1 LAGVICEKM
10 RWAPQ
15 TPVKLFEE
23 IKPGMIE
30 AMKPKSTFTQSE
42 IQDGDIICFQSDIT
56 EKEML
61 DLEQQGLSP
70 TPVQLYDFLQNR
82 VLVYF
87 KPRDEE
93 KDKEE
98 FDLVLSKKMNYEA
111 MAQKVGEKLKHE
123 PIKIRFYASNPQ
135 GLPKAP
141 LKRALNQSIWDIIQ
155 TSYLAAQPSV
165 LFYERLDVSIIELET
180 KRSLKVLWTGVH
192 NKEEATLPFLLPK
205 TNTIHDLAD
214 QILKHVTLSPNT
226 TGKIR
231 IFGITKD
238 GRHQETFSSSEMLGN
253 LPDVEIYGEE
263 IPREEVEAR
272 NEDKIINVF
281 HYSRDPARSHG
292 VPFRFVAKQGEKFS
306 ETKKRLQE
314 RIGASDKELTK
325 YRFALIQSAG
335 FKQPTYLEDEDVV
348 YEHKFA
354 AEDVL
359 GLDHVDKSGRSRALG
374 GERAIV
380 IRG

>member
-1 LAGVICEKM
+1 LI
-10 RWAPQ
+10 
-15 TPVKLFEE
+15 
-23 IKPGMIE
+23 
-30 AMKPKSTFTQSE
+30 
-42 IQDGDIICFQSDIT
+42 
-56 EKEML
+56 
-61 DLEQQGLSP
+61 
-70 TPVQLYDFLQNR
+70 
-82 VLVYF
+82 YF

-93 KDKEE
+93 KDQEE
-98 FDLVLSKKMNYEA
+98 FELVLSKKMNYEA
-111 MAQKVGEKLKHE
+111 MAQKVGEKLQHE
-123 PIKIRFYASNPQ
+123 PIKLRFFSSTAQ
-135 GLPKAP
+135 GMPKAP

-180 KRSLKVLWTGVH
+180 KRSLKVLWTGAH

-205 TNTIHDLAD
+205 TNTIHDLQD
-214 QILKHVTLSPNT
+214 QIIKSVTLSPNS

-231 IFGITKD
+231 VFGITKD
-238 GRHQETFSSSEMLGN
+238 GRHQEAFSSSEMLGN
-253 LPDVEIYGEE
+253 LPDVEIYAEE
-263 IPREEVEAR
+263 IPREELEAR

-281 HYSRDPARSHG
+281 HYTRDPTRSHG
-292 VPFRFVAKQGEKFS
+292 VPFRFVAKATERFAD
-306 ETKKRLQE
+306 TKKRLQD
-314 RIGASDKELTK
+314 RIGASDKEIAK

-335 FKQPTYLEDEDVV
+335 FKQPSYLEDDDVV

-374 GERAIV
+374 AERAIV